1 MHRFTVPHNFR
12 PHASEPCQNSLN
24 CRSKKSIA
32 DAAADGLTTQQNA
45 DPQQSQQLHYYADG
59 PPVNADMLL
68 KNAAE
73 TWKDKTAENLEEIE
87 QQENYPQNDLAYP
100 EEEEEEDMEKV
111 DEEEEEEMDEEEM
124 DEEADYGREGGEERG
139 WQAGPWSSCS
149 AACGGGVRVRYQRH
163 SF

>member
-1 MHRFTVPHNFR
+1 MSVD
-12 PHASEPCQNSLN
+12 ADLLQ
-24 CRSKKSIA
+24 K
-32 DAAADGLTTQQNA
+32 DAAEMWEDRPVGLA
-45 DPQQSQQLHYYADG
+45 KA
-59 PPVNADMLL
+59 
-68 KNAAE
+68 
-73 TWKDKTAENLEEIE
+73 AENLED
-87 QQENYPQNDLAYP
+87 YPQDDLAYP

-124 DEEADYGREGGEERG
+124 DEEADYGREGGEESG